1 MFKRLELQEIG
12 GRKEQQHRDYLKT
25 LMSFGWVLFIDC
37 KARLFKHSFEIID
50 VTCLMVAVF
59 RLLVNLASDYAK
71 AQLFVELERGTKMRN
86 PEAKSSRDY
95 RELAC
100 QSLLEQFKIRDLK
113 MFENVNS
120 QFEDYVNNVLVGLL

>member
-1 MFKRLELQEIG
+1 
-12 GRKEQQHRDYLKT
+12 
-25 LMSFGWVLFIDC
+25 
-37 KARLFKHSFEIID
+37 
-50 VTCLMVAVF
+50 MVAVF

-100 QSLLEQFKIRDLK
+100 ESLLEQFKIRDLK

-120 QFEDYVNNVLVGLL
+120 QFEDYVNNVLVGLCRPFWHNSASAVAVIFSAQATLRPTTKSWTTRTKRD